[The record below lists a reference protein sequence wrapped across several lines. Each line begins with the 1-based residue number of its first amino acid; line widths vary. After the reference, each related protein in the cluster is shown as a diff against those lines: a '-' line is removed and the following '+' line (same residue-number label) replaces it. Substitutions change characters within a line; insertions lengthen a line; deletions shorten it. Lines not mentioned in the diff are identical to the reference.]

1 MFCFPPLRIVCSLQD
16 EAAEGHVVGLDL
28 ATGEPLDPVTCVLLF
43 RTIRFGGHGKKKAD
57 FAVCCSN
64 PPTNREGIWDNY
76 RVKRHLIH
84 SAAVIASNL
93 LITDEMMV
101 RALSLALSLSR
112 VDNVVLLTPTIVL
125 TNALQRAGRS
135 SLKNEEGPQ

>member
-1 MFCFPPLRIVCSLQD
+1 LV
-16 EAAEGHVVGLDL
+16 
-28 ATGEPLDPVTCVLLF
+28 EP
-43 RTIRFGGHGKKKAD
+43 G
-57 FAVCCSN
+57 
-64 PPTNREGIWDNY
+64 NREGIWDNY